1 MMKVKVEQAIAM
13 ARNNESLK
21 GLVIEDLMDTQVRAV
36 DALALAEHGIVL
48 PEQNIYYNN
57 DDIAYD
63 PDFDE
68 VEWSKESL
76 KMTWEEKIQLA
87 EKIESNSLGDEEI
100 SVKVKITDGKVRQWA
115 KENDEKMGQ
124 ILGNFIIDI
133 YKANQII
140 KG

>member
-1 MMKVKVEQAIAM
+1 MKVKIEQAIDM

-48 PEQNIYYNN
+48 PEQNIYYND

-68 VEWSKESL
+68 IEWSKEPL
-76 KMTWEEKIQLA
+76 KMSWEEKMQLA
-87 EKIESNSLGDEEI
+87 KQIEKNAANDEEI
-100 SVKVKITDGKVRQWA
+100 SVKIKITDRQVRQWA
-115 KENDEKMGQ
+115 KENNEKMGQ
-124 ILGNFIIDI
+124 ILGNIIVDI

>member
-1 MMKVKVEQAIAM
+1 MKVKVEQAIEM
-13 ARNNESLK
+13 ARNNETLE

-48 PEQNIYYNN
+48 PEQNIYYND

-68 VEWSKESL
+68 VEWSKEPL
-76 KMTWEEKIQLA
+76 KMTWEEKIQMS
-87 EKIESNSLGDEEI
+87 EKIEKNSLGEEEI
-100 SVKVKITDGKVRQWA
+100 AFVVKISDRQVRQWV
-115 KENDEKMGQ
+115 KENNEKMGQ
-124 ILGNFIIDI
+124 ILGNFIVDI